1 MTNHTPEITERIGE
15 QLVLRTVRDAQDAER
30 FVALSAQINGAG
42 EGSMCT
48 RLIQHHPRTTFADYM
63 LVEDER
69 TGEVAS
75 TTCLIPWRLQ
85 YENVTLDAAMLE
97 MVVTHP
103 DYRRRGLVRAQ
114 IERFHRTTRAR
125 GFDLCIIQG
134 IPHYYRQYG
143 YAYALDHQP
152 YHLLPSSAIPSPTQS
167 APGSYSLRLA
177 TANDAGTLT
186 ALYQKALLPNDLV
199 TLRDQDDWHFLID
212 AAHWDVHLLEQP
224 DGRAQGYY
232 AAIRPLEEQA
242 GIEVGESGA
251 TGHAAAMALLRQL
264 KAETHGLIRLGGAGH
279 TALLDAARS
288 LGSTPLPCDQWL
300 LRINDM
306 PGFLAKIGPALE
318 RRLAQSDCAGLDASL
333 CLNLYR
339 EAFLLRFEQGKLAEV
354 QALGFVDASLGADGG
369 DLCIPRDA
377 FVRLVTGY
385 RGLDELH
392 DAWPDIVVRPRSR
405 HLWDVLFPRMASCV
419 WMPY

>member
-1 MTNHTPEITERIGE
+1 MTERIGE
-15 QLVLRTVRDAQDAER
+15 HLLLRTVRDAQDAER
-30 FVALSAQINGAG
+30 FVALSAQINGAA
-42 EGSMCT
+42 EGSMCA
-48 RLIQHHPRTTFADYM
+48 RLIQHHPGTTFADYM

-114 IERFHRTTRAR
+114 IEAFHRTTRSR
-125 GFDLCIIQG
+125 GFDVSIIQG
-134 IPHYYRQYG
+134 IPYYYRQYG

-152 YHLLPSSAIPSPTQS
+152 YQLLPSSAIPSPVQS
-167 APGSYSLRLA
+167 ESGSYSLRLA
-177 TANDAGTLT
+177 TANDASTLT
-186 ALYQKALLPNDLV
+186 ALYAQALSLTGLY
-199 TLRDQDDWHFLID
+199 TLRDQDYWRFLIE

-224 DGRAQGYY
+224 DGRAQAYY
-232 AAIRPLEEQA
+232 AAVRPLEGQA

-251 TGHAAAMALLRQL
+251 TNHAAAMALLRRL
-264 KAETHGLIRLGGAGH
+264 KAETQGLIRLGGAGH
-279 TALLDAARS
+279 TTLLDAARS

-300 LRINDM
+300 LRITDM
-306 PGFLAKIGPALE
+306 AGFLAKIGPALE
-318 RRLAQSDCAGLDASL
+318 RRLAQSDCAGLDALL
-333 CLNLYR
+333 CINLYR
-339 EAFLLRFEQGKLAEV
+339 EAFLLNFEQGKLVEV
-354 QALGFVDASLGADGG
+354 KALGFVDASLGADGG

-377 FVRLVTGY
+377 FVRLMTGY
-385 RGLDELH
+385 RELDELR

-405 HLWDVLFPRMASCV
+405 HLLDVLFPRMASCV

>member
-1 MTNHTPEITERIGE
+1 MTNHTPEIDERISE
-15 QLVLRTVRDAQDAER
+15 HLVLRTVRDAQDAER

-42 EGSMCT
+42 EGSMCA
-48 RLIQHHPRTTFADYM
+48 RLIQQHPGTTFNDYM

-103 DYRRRGLVRAQ
+103 DYRRHGLVRTQ
-114 IERFHRTTRAR
+114 IERFHRSTRAR

-134 IPHYYRQYG
+134 IPYYYRQYG

-152 YHLLPSSAIPSPTQS
+152 YHLLPSSAIPSPVQS
-167 APGSYSLRLA
+167 ELGSYSLRLA
-177 TANDAGTLT
+177 TANDASTLT
-186 ALYQKALLPNDLV
+186 ALYAQALSPNDLV
-199 TLRDQDDWHFLID
+199 TLRDPDYWRFLIK

-224 DGRAQGYY
+224 DGEAQAYY
-232 AAIRPLEEQA
+232 AAVRPLEGQA

-251 TGHAAAMALLRQL
+251 TNHAAAMALLRQL
-264 KAETHGLIRLGGAGH
+264 KAQTHGLIRLGGAGH
-279 TALLDAARS
+279 TTLLDAASS

-300 LRINDM
+300 LRITDM
-306 PGFLAKIGPALE
+306 PSFLAKIGPALE
-318 RRLAQSDCAGLDASL
+318 RRLARSDCAGLDAPL
-333 CLNLYR
+333 CINLYR
-339 EAFLLRFEQGKLAEV
+339 EAFLLNFEQGRLAEV
-354 QALGFVDASLGADGG
+354 KALGFVDASLGADGG

-385 RGLDELH
+385 RGLDELR
-392 DAWPDIVVRPRSR
+392 DAWPDIVVRPRCR
-405 HLWDVLFPRMASCV
+405 HILDVLFPRMASCV

>member
-1 MTNHTPEITERIGE
+1 MTERIGE
-15 QLVLRTVRDAQDAER
+15 HLLLRTVRDAQDAER
-30 FVALSAQINGAG
+30 FVALSAQINGAA
-42 EGSMCT
+42 EGSMCG
-48 RLIQHHPRTTFADYM
+48 RLIQHHPGTTFADYM

-103 DYRRRGLVRAQ
+103 GYRRRGLVRAQ
-114 IERFHRTTRAR
+114 IEAFHRTARAR
-125 GFDLCIIQG
+125 GFDLSIIQG
-134 IPHYYRQYG
+134 IPYYYRQYG

-152 YHLLPSSAIPSPTQS
+152 YQLLPSSAIPSPVQS
-167 APGSYSLRLA
+167 EPGSYSLRMA
-177 TANDAGTLT
+177 TANDDSTLT
-186 ALYQKALLPNDLV
+186 ALYAQALSPNGLH
-199 TLRDQDDWHFLID
+199 TLRDQDYWRFLIE
-212 AAHWDVHLLEQP
+212 AAHWDVHLLELP
-224 DGRAQGYY
+224 DGRAQAYY
-232 AAIRPLEEQA
+232 AAMHPLDEQA

-251 TGHAAAMALLRQL
+251 TNHAAAMALLRQL
-264 KAETHGLIRLGGAGH
+264 KAKTQGLIRLGGAGH

-288 LGSTPLPCDQWL
+288 LGSTPLPGDQWL
-300 LRINDM
+300 LRITDIA
-306 PGFLAKIGPALE
+306 GFLAKIGPALE
-318 RRLAQSDCAGLDASL
+318 RRLAQSDCAGLDAPL
-333 CLNLYR
+333 CINLYR
-339 EAFLLRFEQGKLAEV
+339 EAFLLNFEQGKLVEV
-354 QALGFVDASLGADGG
+354 KALGFVDASLGADGG

-385 RGLDELH
+385 RELDELR

-405 HLWDVLFPRMASCV
+405 RLLDVLFPRIASCV